1 MLRWKLRF
9 VLVAILC
16 LLPYIV
22 LMGTGCFWLYERELL
37 TWFAVAAAAVSLVGW
52 NIDRLFRLKKH
63 KTVRVPIES
72 LGAAGENAARGAV
85 ETLALKIEA
94 NPPAIN
100 DPEAWK
106 LVAIELFDTVAVQF
120 GRTSDKPAL
129 EITVPDAMFIAEL
142 VLHDLRLAAKDHIP
156 GSHLLTIRQFEQL
169 THFWKTTAALTSNE
183 SPWRLGYR
191 MIRFVLNPISG
202 VFKEANDTLLG
213 KLSDTALEEAKRW
226 AIGYSVRRAGEYAI
240 QLYSGQLAIH
250 EPSFRDFRSPQSQLD
265 SVKADKNK
273 RHRADEPLR
282 IIVLGQTKAGK
293 SSLVNAMFGELRA
306 ATDSVPCTT
315 GITPYVLEREGLPQA
330 IVYDTEGFGGK
341 ENRRALSR
349 LDEEL
354 VKCDLIIMVC
364 SATTAAREPDLQL
377 LEELRQRFA
386 IKKLQS
392 LPPIVVALSHI
403 DKLRPFGEW
412 NPPYDLRDKN
422 SIKACNITAALSALE
437 MDLAVPIERI
447 TPVCLRSD
455 EIYNVSESLIPLVL
469 QVLPDAER
477 TMLLRLLREY
487 HDGEYWSQLRRQ
499 AYNSGRLLVRA
510 AIHVAGPMVKEL
522 RKNVTRDKSRNDESS
537 G

>member
-9 VLVAILC
+9 ALVAILC

-22 LMGTGCFWLYERELL
+22 LMGAGCFWLYERELL
-37 TWFAVAAAAVSLVGW
+37 TWFAVAAAVVSLMGW
-52 NIDRLFRLKKH
+52 NIDRLFRLRKLDS
-63 KTVRVPIES
+63 VRVRIET
-72 LGAAGENAARGAV
+72 LGATGEVDARVAV
-85 ETLALKIEA
+85 EALAIKVEA

-100 DPEAWK
+100 DAEAWK
-106 LVAIELFDTVAVQF
+106 LLAIELFDTVAVRF

-142 VLHDLRLAAKDHIP
+142 VLHDLRLAAKENIP
-156 GSHLLTIRQFEQL
+156 GSHLLTIRQFEHL
-169 THFWKTTAALTSNE
+169 THFWKRTAALTSND

-191 MIRFVLNPISG
+191 MIRFVMNPVSG
-202 VFKEANDTLLG
+202 VFKEANDTFIG
-213 KLSDTALEEAKRW
+213 KLSDAALEEAKRW
-226 AIGYSVRRAGEYAI
+226 AIGYSLRRAGEYAI
-240 QLYSGQLAIH
+240 QLYSGQLAMH
-250 EPSFRDFRSPQSQLD
+250 EPAFRDFRSPQSQWD
-265 SVKADKNK
+265 SVLAD
-273 RHRADEPLR
+273 RTTGRRADEPLR

-306 ATDSVPCTT
+306 VTDSLPCTT
-315 GITPYVLEREGLPQA
+315 GITPYVLDRDGLPKA
-330 IVYDTEGFGGK
+330 IVFDTEGFGGS
-341 ENRRALSR
+341 EDRLAISR

-354 VKCDLIIMVC
+354 IKCDLILMVC
-364 SATTAAREPDLQL
+364 SATTAARAPDLRL
-377 LEELRQRFA
+377 LDELRQRFA
-386 IKKLQS
+386 VNQHQS
-392 LPPIVVALSHI
+392 LPPILVALSHI

-422 SIKACNITAALSALE
+422 SIKACNIASALSALE
-437 MDLAVPIERI
+437 SDLSVPIERI

-455 EIYNVSESLIPLVL
+455 AVYNVSESLIPLVL

-499 AYNSGRLLVRA
+499 AYNSGRLLVNA
-510 AIHVAGPMVKEL
+510 AILAAAPWVKEA
-522 RKNVTRDKSRNDESS
+522 RKIVTRNESRNEESS